1 MPPVKQEGKG
11 KTQKGENTDKNVET
25 VVRNE
30 HRSHLMLA
38 LFSEKWKARS
48 FKSEEAS
55 RRAGGLKRNLLV
67 KGKWDHRTVWRV
79 NWRLVTKDKQQHWPT
94 LCGVS
99 SSRGSGKV
107 SCWVYPGLWYYQD
120 GFDERMKGQETLILG
135 NFYGAHYYDPG
146 AIRCYTWMAPSS
158 LVAILPR

>member
-55 RRAGGLKRNLLV
+55 RRAGGLKRN
-67 KGKWDHRTVWRV
+67 
-79 NWRLVTKDKQQHWPT
+79 
-94 LCGVS
+94 
-99 SSRGSGKV
+99 
-107 SCWVYPGLWYYQD
+107 
-120 GFDERMKGQETLILG
+120 
-135 NFYGAHYYDPG
+135 
-146 AIRCYTWMAPSS
+146 
-158 LVAILPR
+158 